1 MYRRMELTMLTALFG
16 LDAREQQYRLQIN
29 RVTEADRA
37 ALREMKPFF
46 ERHMTLIVDEFYN
59 HVGQFPEALAI
70 ISAAGSSL
78 ERLKQTNPKYFA
90 EMLTGEFGQ
99 SYFESR
105 LIVGKIHAVIGLE
118 PKWFY
123 AAMSTY
129 YQVIFDLMVKSNKF
143 NPAKLSRWLVAF
155 QKTLNLDQA
164 LVLES
169 YVEFGYIAPI
179 RDIVEQSREIA
190 NNLQARSAE
199 LLSGSEDSGLA
210 ITELAKVS
218 EQLAHSATMQAEASQ
233 GASQNM
239 NELAAASDEISNGS
253 SKQQTA
259 LAEAGSVADLV
270 MNSIIEIADQS
281 KVWEE
286 IRVRMEA
293 IARVKDTVSQT
304 ANQVNEM
311 TVRSDEIGRIVQTI
325 EDIAAQTNL
334 LALNAAIEAAR
345 AGEMGRGFAVVA
357 EEVRKLAEHSST
369 ATKEITV
376 LIQAVQSGS
385 QQASES
391 MTKTIVDVEGAAEIT
406 MLAAS
411 CLEGIAKTAMD
422 ASALNSQ
429 LSSAMN
435 QVNSVAE
442 GNVALIDRI
451 NGEISSAN
459 SGIENIA
466 ATSEENS
473 ASTEE
478 MSASTEEMTAQV
490 EELVASI
497 HEVNQQISQLNSVIE
512 HAQTVVSKSKD
523 KNVDSQPARRAA

>member
-1 MYRRMELTMLTALFG
+1 MLTPLFG
-16 LDAREQQYRLQIN
+16 LDAREQQYRLEIN
-29 RVTEADRA
+29 RITDADRA

-46 ERHMTLIVDEFYN
+46 ERNMTFIVDEFYN
-59 HVGQFPEALAI
+59 HIGKYPEALAI
-70 ISAAGSSL
+70 ITNAGSSL

-99 SYFESR
+99 NYFESR
-105 LIVGKIHAVIGLE
+105 LIVGKIHAMIGLE

-129 YQVIFDLMVKSNKF
+129 YQVIFDLMVKSNKLS
-143 NPAKLSRWLVAF
+143 PGKLSRWLVAF

-164 LVLES
+164 LVMEA
-169 YVEFGYIAPI
+169 YVEFGYIAPV
-179 RDIVEQSREIA
+179 RDIVEQSSAIA
-190 NNLQARSAE
+190 SNLQARSSE

-218 EQLAHSATMQAEASQ
+218 EQLAHSATLQAEASQ
-233 GASQNM
+233 GASHNM
-239 NELAAASDEISNGS
+239 NELAKASEEISNGS
-253 SKQQTA
+253 SRQQIA
-259 LAEAGSVADLV
+259 LTDAGEVAGSV
-270 MNSIIEIADQS
+270 MKSITEIADQS

-293 IARVKDTVSQT
+293 ITRVKETVSQT

-385 QQASES
+385 QQASDS

-411 CLEGIAKTAMD
+411 CLEGIAKTATE
-422 ASALNSQ
+422 ASAYNTQ
-429 LSSAMN
+429 LSTAMD

-442 GNVALIDRI
+442 SNVALIERM

-459 SGIENIA
+459 FGIENIA

-490 EELVASI
+490 EELVASV
-497 HEVNQQISQLNSVIE
+497 HEVNQQISQLNQVIDQ
-512 HAQTVVSKSKD
+512 AQKVVSKSKEQ
-523 KNVDSQPARRAA
+523 DSQPMRKAA